1 MVLPNYGVY
10 TDTLLWSLWC
20 YPTKEFMVLPNYGV
34 YAVTLLW
41 SVWCYPT
48 MEFMELPYY
57 GVYGVTPPE
66 FMICNYIPP
75 AGANFSHKL
84 VYNFLTGNIPRE
96 GTQASTSLLLL
107 LL

>member
-1 MVLPNYGVY
+1 M
-10 TDTLLWSLWC
+10 
-20 YPTKEFMVLPNYGV
+20 EFMVLPNYGV
-34 YAVTLLW
+34 YGVTH
-41 SVWCYPT
+41 P
-48 MEFMELPYY
+48 MEFMVLPSY
-57 GVYGVTPPE
+57 GVYGVTLLWSLWCYPLE

-107 LL
+107 